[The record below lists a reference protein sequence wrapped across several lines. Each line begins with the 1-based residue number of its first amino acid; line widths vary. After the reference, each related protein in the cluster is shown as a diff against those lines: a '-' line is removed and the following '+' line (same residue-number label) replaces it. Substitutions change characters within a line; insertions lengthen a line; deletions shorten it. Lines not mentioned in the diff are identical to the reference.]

1 VSDYPQKRDLELL
14 EDPALE
20 QREWKIQRIAWF
32 LMALFV
38 ALALLGFFGAGPLSS
53 RVVTSSDG
61 RFRLEYNRFERFQAP
76 STLHLQLRASGQ
88 SAARVWIS
96 RKFMENVKV
105 DSIVPAAERVE
116 MRDDGFVYTFSVPPA
131 EPSSIVF
138 QLETEQMGS
147 YPVRIRVD
155 DGPSLETPYWVY
167 P

>member
-1 VSDYPQKRDLELL
+1 LELL

-61 RFRLEYNRFERFQAP
+61 RFKLEYNRFERFQAP
-76 STLHLQLRASGQ
+76 STLRLQLRANGQ
-88 SAARVWIS
+88 PTARVWIS

-105 DSIVPAAERVE
+105 DSMVPAAERVE
-116 MRDDGFVYTFSVPPA
+116 MRDDGFVYTFSVPRS
-131 EPSSIVF
+131 ESSSIVF
-138 QLETEQMGS
+138 HLETEEMGGR
-147 YPVRIRVD
+147 PIRIKVD
-155 DGPSLETPYWVY
+155 DGPPLDAPHWVY